1 MLHKGFPEK
10 GLAVNAQPQSL
21 APQAARVRCRQ
32 IVESDLD
39 KLANLLARGFPL
51 SCRAYWTQGFARWR
65 HLPPVEGMPRYGF
78 LLDTETGPVGVLLLL
93 SSRRGERI
101 IANLSS
107 WYVEPEWRSHSTLL
121 VSVATKLKHVT
132 YLNASPAPHTER
144 TLQALSFTPY
154 NFGRSA
160 VFALPGPGRVSEIIP
175 DNLPEADL
183 LRDHRAMGKISL
195 VVEKDGIVSPF
206 VFKPRRLD
214 RPPVPVM
221 DVMYCR
227 SPEDFARCAPA
238 LARHFLPRALGFLI
252 DGDMPPVRFGLSHY
266 VEGKERR
273 YYKGPWRPTLGDLA
287 YTEKV
292 IFE

>member
-1 MLHKGFPEK
+1 M
-10 GLAVNAQPQSL
+10 NAQPQSVT
-21 APQAARVRCRQ
+21 PQAARVRCRQ

-39 KLANLLARGFPL
+39 VLADLLTKGFPR
-51 SCRAYWTQGFARWR
+51 SRREYWTRGFARWR
-65 HLPPVEGMPRYGF
+65 YLPPVEGMPRYGF
-78 LLDTETGPVGVLLLL
+78 VLEAESGLVGVLLLL
-93 SSRRGERI
+93 SSQRGERI
-101 IANLSS
+101 VANLSS

-144 TLQALSFTPY
+144 TLEALSFIPY

-160 VFALPGPGRVSEIIP
+160 VFALPGRGKVSETIP
-175 DNLPEADL
+175 DDLPEAQL
-183 LRDHRAMGKISL
+183 LRDHRALGQISL
-195 VVEKDGIVSPF
+195 VVEKDGILSPF

-214 RPPVPVM
+214 KPPIPMM

-238 LARHFLPRALGFLI
+238 LARHVLPRALGFLI
-252 DGDMPPVRFGLSHY
+252 DGDQPGLSRY

-292 IFE
+292 IFG